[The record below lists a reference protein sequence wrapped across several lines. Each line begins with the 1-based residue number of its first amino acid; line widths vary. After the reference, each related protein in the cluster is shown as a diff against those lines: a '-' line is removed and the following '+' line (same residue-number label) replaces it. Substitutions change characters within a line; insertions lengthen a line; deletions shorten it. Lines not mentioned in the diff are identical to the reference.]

1 MGSMTTSIAR
11 PTPSRTTSARTLAPG
26 QLVEFDRPSPRG
38 GRLACQGIVESV
50 KFSSVVV
57 HCTDSP
63 VIGLTPGTL
72 LRLSV
77 GELRAL

>member
-1 MGSMTTSIAR
+1 MGAMTVSTA
-11 PTPSRTTSARTLAPG
+11 THAPSRATSFGLRPG

-38 GRLACQGIVESV
+38 GRLACQGVVESV
-50 KFSSVVV
+50 KFSSVLV

-72 LRLSV
+72 LRLSA
-77 GELRAL
+77 GEVRAF

>member
-1 MGSMTTSIAR
+1 MGAMTASTTIH
-11 PTPSRTTSARTLAPG
+11 TPSRAASSGLRPG

-38 GRLACQGIVESV
+38 GRLACQGVVESV

-72 LRLSV
+72 LRLSA

>member
-1 MGSMTTSIAR
+1 MKAMTALSAHT
-11 PTPSRTTSARTLAPG
+11 TPSLTTSARTLAPG

>member
-1 MGSMTTSIAR
+1 MGFMTSSLTFPDASRAVSIAIR
-11 PTPSRTTSARTLAPG
+11 PG
-26 QLVEFDRPSPRG
+26 QLVGFYRPSPRG
-38 GRLACQGIVESV
+38 CRLACQGIVESV

-72 LRLSV
+72 LRLSA

>member
-1 MGSMTTSIAR
+1 MGFMTSSLTVPVA
-11 PTPSRTTSARTLAPG
+11 SRAVSFAIRPG
-26 QLVEFDRPSPRG
+26 QLVGFYRPSPRG